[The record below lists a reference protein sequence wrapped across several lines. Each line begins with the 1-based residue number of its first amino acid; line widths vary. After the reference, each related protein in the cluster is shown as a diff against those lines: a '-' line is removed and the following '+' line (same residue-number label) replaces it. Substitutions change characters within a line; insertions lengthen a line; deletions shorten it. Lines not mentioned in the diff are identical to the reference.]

1 MADTYEF
8 YDVKSRKKIQV
19 ASANVTK
26 TKFVSESGRTTYAL
40 RGTTD
45 DGRSVTKFVSQKDW
59 NEMTVPEK

>member
-8 YDVKSRKKIQV
+8 YDVKSRKKIQLA
-19 ASANVTK
+19 ASAVSK

-59 NEMTVPEK
+59 NEMGLPEK